1 MPRWKR
7 LSPTANGE
15 LSFAAACTQD
25 SWPGKQLTS
34 CQDCQ
39 PTAEVSFFLA
49 GQEKCTL
56 DITPSRGE
64 RWVACRSEGGRVDG
78 FTQPA

>member
-56 DITPSRGE
+56 DITPSR
-64 RWVACRSEGGRVDG
+64 RTVGREPVRAMAG
-78 FTQPA
+78 